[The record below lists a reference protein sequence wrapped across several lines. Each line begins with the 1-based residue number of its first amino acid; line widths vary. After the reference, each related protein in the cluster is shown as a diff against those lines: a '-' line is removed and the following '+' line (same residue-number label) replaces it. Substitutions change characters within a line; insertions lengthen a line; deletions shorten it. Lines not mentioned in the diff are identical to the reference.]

1 MNGGRNQARAMTTLL
16 LALLAL
22 TVVGS
27 VVTFFAV
34 RHAPE
39 GYEDETGFHAVRV
52 ARSTSSDTRA
62 TLPGNHLA
70 GGVA

>member
-1 MNGGRNQARAMTTLL
+1 MTTLL
-16 LALLAL
+16 LATLAL
-22 TVVGS
+22 VVVGS
-27 VVTFFAV
+27 VVTLLAV

-52 ARSTSSDTRA
+52 AKTASDEGQA
-62 TLPGNHLA
+62 ALPGNHLA